1 MKTVLSFIDWYV
13 PGYKA
18 GGVLKAFA
26 NQVSHFNEDY
36 RFKIITRNNDYME
49 TIPYDTVKSN
59 EWNVIDKNVEVFYL
73 SAANVNYGYLK
84 KLVGSIDFDTVYVHG
99 IYSLW
104 FSIMPIY
111 FSKQNKAKKIVVAA
125 HGMLGKHA
133 LSVKS
138 RKKQLFTNASKL
150 LGLYKNVY
158 FHAANI
164 DEANDVH
171 NVIGKKAKVII
182 AEEMPMKTEL
192 AKWKPRTKK
201 KGELLLASVA
211 RIAPE
216 KNTLYAIEALKNC
229 IEGKITYDIYGPV
242 YEKEYWA
249 KCEDAIKQLPEN
261 VTVNYKGSIPGEKV
275 LDMFRTVHFMFL
287 PTTGENFGHTILE
300 SFMAATPVIIS
311 NNTPWKNLEQEK
323 IGWEL
328 PLKDNELFAEK
339 IAEAANME
347 QGQYDD
353 LSKHSLDYAFNFI
366 NDDTIKLQNDVLFSE
381 SSDDYEADKKVIR

>member
-1 MKTVLSFIDWYV
+1 
-13 PGYKA
+13 

-36 RFKIITRNNDYME
+36 QFKIITRNNDYME
-49 TIPYDTVKSN
+49 TTPYDSVKTN
-59 EWNVIDKNVEVFYL
+59 EWNTIDKNVDVFYL
-73 SAANVNYGYLK
+73 SPENVNYGYLK
-84 KLVGSIDFDTVYVHG
+84 TLVSTIDFDTVYIHG

-111 FSKQNKAKKIVVAA
+111 FSKKNKAKKIVIAA

-150 LGLYKNVY
+150 FGLYKNVY

-164 DEANDVH
+164 DEANDVYS
-171 NVIGKKAKVII
+171 VIGKKSKVII
-182 AEEMPMKTEL
+182 AEEMPMKTAL
-192 AKWKPRTKK
+192 AKWKPREKK

-216 KNTLYAIEALKNC
+216 KNTLYAVEALKNC
-229 IEGKITYDIYGPV
+229 TEGKITYDIYGPV

-249 KCEDAIKQLPEN
+249 KCEEIISKLPDN
-261 VTVNYKGSIPGEKV
+261 VTVNYKGSIPGDQV
-275 LDMFRTVHFMFL
+275 LDMFRKVHFMFL

-311 NNTPWKNLEQEK
+311 NNTPWKNLHKEK

-328 PLKDNELFAEK
+328 PLDDIEVFVKK
-339 IAEAANME
+339 ITKAVNME
-347 QGQYDD
+347 QDQYDE
-353 LSKHSLDYAFNFI
+353 LSKHSLEYAFNFI
-366 NDDTIKLQNDVLFSE
+366 NDDTIKLQNDALFN
-381 SSDDYEADKKVIR
+381 DDLLD

>member
-1 MKTVLSFIDWYV
+1 MKTVLSFIDWYM

-36 RFKIITRNNDYME
+36 KFKIVTRNNDYME
-49 TIPYDTVKSN
+49 TTPYDNVKSD
-59 EWNVIDKNVEVFYL
+59 EWNTIDKNVDVFYL

-84 KLVGSIDFDTVYVHG
+84 KLVGNIDFDTVYIHG

-111 FSKQNKAKKIVVAA
+111 FVKKRKAKKIVVAA

-138 RKKQLFTNASKL
+138 GKKQLFTKASKI

-158 FHAANI
+158 FHAANKE
-164 DEANDVH
+164 EANDVYT
-171 NVIGKKAKVII
+171 VIGKNAKVII

-192 AKWKPRTKK
+192 AKWKPRVKK
-201 KGELLLASVA
+201 KGSLLLASVA

-216 KNTLYAIEALKNC
+216 KNTLYAVEALKNC
-229 IEGKITYDIYGPV
+229 TDGEITYDIYGPV
-242 YEKEYWA
+242 YEEEYWA
-249 KCEDAIKQLPEN
+249 KCQEAIKQLPKN
-261 VTVNYKGSIPGEKV
+261 VTVNYKGSIPGDKV
-275 LDMFRTVHFMFL
+275 LEMLGSVHFMFL

-300 SFMAATPVIIS
+300 SFMASTPVIIS
-311 NNTPWKNLEQEK
+311 NKTPWQNLEK
-323 IGWEL
+323 DKVGWEL
-328 PLKDNELFAEK
+328 PLDKKDLFAK
-339 IAEAANME
+339 IITEAANME
-347 QGQYDD
+347 QEQYDE
-353 LSKHSLDYAFNFI
+353 LSKHSQDYAFNFI
-366 NDDTIKLQNDVLFSE
+366 NDDTIKLQNDVLFNE
-381 SSDDYEADKKVIR
+381 EML

>member
-36 RFKIITRNNDYME
+36 QFKIITRNNDYME
-49 TIPYDTVKSN
+49 TTPYDNVVTD
-59 EWNVIDKNVEVFYL
+59 EWNTIDKNVDVFYL
-73 SAANVNYGYLK
+73 SPENVNFSYLK
-84 KLVGSIDFDTVYVHG
+84 NLVNSINFDTVYIHG

-104 FSIMPIY
+104 FSIMPIH
-111 FSKQNKAKKIVVAA
+111 FSKKNKAKKIVIAA

-150 LGLYKNVY
+150 FGLYKNVY
-158 FHAANI
+158 FHAANT
-164 DEANDVH
+164 DEANDVY
-171 NVIGKKAKVII
+171 NVIGKNAKVII
-182 AEEMPMKTEL
+182 AEEMPMKTKL
-192 AKWKPRTKK
+192 AQWSLRVKTE
-201 KGELLLASVA
+201 GELVLASVA

-216 KNTLYAIEALKNC
+216 KNTLYAVEALKKC
-229 IEGKITYDIYGPV
+229 TKGKITYDIYGPV

-249 KCEDAIKQLPEN
+249 KCEEVISQLPDN
-261 VTVNYKGSIPGEKV
+261 VTVNYKGSIPGDQV

-311 NNTPWKNLEQEK
+311 NNTPWKSLEQEK

-328 PLKDNELFAEK
+328 PLENVDLFAEK
-339 IAEAANME
+339 ITAAVNMKQE
-347 QGQYDD
+347 EYNG
-353 LSKHSLDYAFNFI
+353 LSKHSLEYAFKFI
-366 NDDTIKLQNDVLFSE
+366 NDDTIKLQNDLLFN
-381 SSDDYEADKKVIR
+381 DDLPE

>member
-26 NQVSHFNEDY
+26 NQVSHFNEDFQ
-36 RFKIITRNNDYME
+36 FKIITRNNDYME
-49 TIPYDTVKSN
+49 TTPYDDVKTD
-59 EWNVIDKNVEVFYL
+59 EWNTIDKNVDVFYL
-73 SAANVNYGYLK
+73 SPANVNYGYLK
-84 KLVGSIDFDTVYVHG
+84 ELVNNINFDTVYIHG

-104 FSIMPIY
+104 FSIMPIH
-111 FSKQNKAKKIVVAA
+111 FSKKNKAKKIVIAA

-150 LGLYKNVY
+150 FGLYKNVY
-158 FHAANI
+158 FHAANA
-164 DEANDVH
+164 DEANDVYS
-171 NVIGKKAKVII
+171 VIGKNAKVII
-182 AEEMPMKTEL
+182 AEEMPMKTKL
-192 AKWKPRTKK
+192 AEWKPRVKK
-201 KGELLLASVA
+201 KGELVLASVA

-216 KNTLYAIEALKNC
+216 KNTLYAVEALKNC
-229 IEGKITYDIYGPV
+229 TKGKITYNIYGPV

-249 KCEDAIKQLPEN
+249 KCEEVISKLPDN
-261 VTVNYKGSIPGEKV
+261 ITVNYKGSIPGDQV
-275 LDMFRTVHFMFL
+275 LDMFNTVHFMFL

-311 NNTPWKNLEQEK
+311 NNTPWKNLEQQK

-328 PLKDNELFAEK
+328 PLDNVDLFVDK
-339 IAEAANME
+339 ITAAVNM
-347 QGQYDD
+347 GQEEYDV
-353 LSKHSLDYAFNFI
+353 LSKHSLEYAFDFI
-366 NDDTIKLQNDVLFSE
+366 NDDTIKLQNDLLFNDE
-381 SSDDYEADKKVIR
+381 LP

>member
-1 MKTVLSFIDWYV
+1 MKTLLSFIDWYI

-36 RFKIITRNNDYME
+36 HFKIITRNNDYME
-49 TIPYDTVKSN
+49 TTPYDNVITD
-59 EWNVIDKNVEVFYL
+59 EWNKIDKNVDVFYL
-73 SAANVNYGYLK
+73 SPANVNYGYLK
-84 KLVGSIDFDTVYVHG
+84 NLVSTIDFDTVYIHG

-104 FSIMPIY
+104 FSIMPIH
-111 FSKQNKAKKIVVAA
+111 FSKKYQAKKIVIAA

-138 RKKQLFTNASKL
+138 RKKELFTNASKL

-158 FHAANI
+158 FHAANT
-164 DEANDVH
+164 DEANDVYQ
-171 NVIGKKAKVII
+171 VIGKKAKVII

-192 AKWKPRTKK
+192 AKWVSRKK
-201 KGELLLASVA
+201 IKGELVLASVA

-216 KNTLYAIEALKNC
+216 KNTLYAVEALKQC
-229 IEGKITYDIYGPV
+229 TEGNITYNIYGPV

-249 KCEDAIKQLPEN
+249 KCQAVISELPAN
-261 VTVNYKGSIPGEKV
+261 VTVNYKGSIPGDEV
-275 LDMFRTVHFMFL
+275 LDMFMTTHFMFL

-311 NNTPWKNLEQEK
+311 NNTPWKDLEQKK

-328 PLKDNELFAEK
+328 PLENIDVFAGK
-339 IAEAANME
+339 ITEAVNME
-347 QGQYDD
+347 QEQYDV
-353 LSKHSLDYAFNFI
+353 LSKHSLEYAFDFI
-366 NDDTIKLQNDVLFSE
+366 NDDTIKLQNDVLFNDE
-381 SSDDYEADKKVIR
+381 RP

>member
-1 MKTVLSFIDWYV
+1 MKTVLSFIDWYI

-36 RFKIITRNNDYME
+36 QFKIITRNNDYME
-49 TIPYDTVKSN
+49 TTPYDNVKTD
-59 EWNVIDKNVEVFYL
+59 EWNTIDKNVDVFYL
-73 SAANVNYGYLK
+73 SPANVNFGYLK
-84 KLVGSIDFDTVYVHG
+84 NLVSNIDFDTVYIHG

-104 FSIMPIY
+104 FSIMPIHI
-111 FSKQNKAKKIVVAA
+111 SKKNRAKKIVVAA

-158 FHAANI
+158 FHAANA
-164 DEANDVH
+164 DEANDVY

-192 AKWKPRTKK
+192 VKWKTRVKTE
-201 KGELLLASVA
+201 GELVLASVA

-216 KNTLYAIEALKNC
+216 KNTLYAVEALKNC
-229 IEGKITYDIYGPV
+229 TQGKITYNIYGPV

-249 KCEDAIKQLPEN
+249 KCEEVISSLPDN
-261 VTVNYKGSIPGEKV
+261 ITVNYKGSIPGDQV
-275 LDMFRTVHFMFL
+275 LDMFSKVHFMFL

-300 SFMAATPVIIS
+300 SFMSATPVIIS

-328 PLKDNELFAEK
+328 PLEDVNLFAEK
-339 IAEAANME
+339 ITEAVNME
-347 QGQYDD
+347 QEHYDM
-353 LSKHSLDYAFNFI
+353 LSKHSLEYAFNFI
-366 NDDTIKLQNDVLFSE
+366 NDDTIKLQNDLLFNDE
-381 SSDDYEADKKVIR
+381 LPN